1 MERTQIIAEGGK
13 NIVISQDDASWKR
26 RRRRRRIYWPFL
38 LIFPPSGSVRASLYH
53 RRFTSISS
61 SIPIVSI
68 VPVAFTDDS
77 IFTLI
82 ATTNQPFLLSL
93 SLSLSLFIFIILLSF
108 SFFFLSF
115 FYFFLLICVCPTP
128 IRTPILDE
136 GGGRGREEVSKLN
149 SWFIGSNLKSQSATG
164 PPSLPQNNKYGTPA
178 TTTKK
183 KLDSNTREC
192 CQNPNESPI
201 LIYIETAFTHW
212 WWDAKHHRRHSIL
225 KTLNYIR
232 SITLPP
238 IFPHPLPPPPPG
250 SSLSTFPG
258 PPAGRYAYKVD
269 RAILYYRRRYPFMT
283 LQPRHTFI
291 LIMCLRGLSGLPQGL
306 PSDFYPVLAAAVRR
320 CLTLP
325 APSAARPKRCPPRAL
340 AASGDAGDRAP
351 PWPLSI
357 TSADAN
363 ASNQKSMATS
373 SNPQNQSY
381 KMRRII
387 HDPFTR
393 NSSYSVARLRQ
404 FRQILAGSIS
414 ITAHSRPDIIIII
427 IISMQFVLL
436 LNQYLGTSS
445 WDVIATGMVS
455 IEK

>member
-149 SWFIGSNLKSQSATG
+149 S
-164 PPSLPQNNKYGTPA
+164 
-178 TTTKK
+178 
-183 KLDSNTREC
+183 
-192 CQNPNESPI
+192 
-201 LIYIETAFTHW
+201 
-212 WWDAKHHRRHSIL
+212 
-225 KTLNYIR
+225 
-232 SITLPP
+232 
-238 IFPHPLPPPPPG
+238 
-250 SSLSTFPG
+250 
-258 PPAGRYAYKVD
+258 
-269 RAILYYRRRYPFMT
+269 
-283 LQPRHTFI
+283 
-291 LIMCLRGLSGLPQGL
+291 
-306 PSDFYPVLAAAVRR
+306 
-320 CLTLP
+320 
-325 APSAARPKRCPPRAL
+325 
-340 AASGDAGDRAP
+340 
-351 PWPLSI
+351 
-357 TSADAN
+357 
-363 ASNQKSMATS
+363 
-373 SNPQNQSY
+373 
-381 KMRRII
+381 
-387 HDPFTR
+387 
-393 NSSYSVARLRQ
+393 
-404 FRQILAGSIS
+404 
-414 ITAHSRPDIIIII
+414 
-427 IISMQFVLL
+427 
-436 LNQYLGTSS
+436 
-445 WDVIATGMVS
+445 
-455 IEK
+455 